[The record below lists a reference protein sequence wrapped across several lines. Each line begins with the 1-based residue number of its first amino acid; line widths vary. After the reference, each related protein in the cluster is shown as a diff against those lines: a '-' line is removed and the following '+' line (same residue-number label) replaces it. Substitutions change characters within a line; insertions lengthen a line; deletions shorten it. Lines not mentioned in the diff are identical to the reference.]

1 MGRTWPK
8 RFSVTMKLPWCD
20 GRHSRQSWMERTHL
34 IGRQEG
40 GTLDFY
46 FRLKLANS
54 HRRSRTLSSQ
64 DFGRPFDAE
73 QHLQC
78 IDPLVEVA
86 SFVRNFALPG
96 ARRLIRKAR
105 VDLLLQ
111 ATPFRR
117 YPGLCGFQIRQ
128 FFSQGVEG
136 PIVQHRS
143 DIGDIGACHK
153 EDAS

>member
-1 MGRTWPK
+1 
-8 RFSVTMKLPWCD
+8 
-20 GRHSRQSWMERTHL
+20 MERTHL
-34 IGRQEG
+34 TERQER

-46 FRLKLANS
+46 FRLELANS
-54 HRRSRTLSSQ
+54 HRRRRTLSSQ

-73 QHLQC
+73 QHLQR

-86 SFVRNFALPG
+86 SFVRNFALPR

-143 DIGDIGACHK
+143 DIGGYIRHK
-153 EDAS
+153 EDASWCETTVPAAARIRSDSPSPQPAAQFP